1 MSEAHQVK
9 EVLGVQATEDGKQM
23 LVGFKTVSEEEIALA
38 LDGNSVWETLDCFIE
53 ATSLKPFVK
62 GTKLSENMAFS
73 TDWCELGKI
82 DNSKD
87 LALTLVR
94 EKAHVTFRLT
104 SEMAERLAE
113 TIAVILGKKFPAQP
127 ADSPAAA
134 NPAAPNP
141 LN

>member
-23 LVGFKTVSEEEIALA
+23 LVGFKTASEEEVALA
-38 LDGNSVWETLDCFIE
+38 LDGTRSGTRST
-53 ATSLKPFVK
+53 ASSKPRRSSLSSREPSS
-62 GTKLSENMAFS
+62 SESMAFA
-73 TDWCELGKI
+73 TDWFELGKI

-104 SEMAERLAE
+104 PSMAEKLGETLAH
-113 TIAVILGKKFPAQP
+113 ILGKQFPSQP
-127 ADSPAAA
+127 APESS
-134 NPAAPNP
+134 N
-141 LN
+141 

>member
-23 LVGFKTVSEEEIALA
+23 LVGFKTASEEEVALA
-38 LDGNSVWETLDCFIE
+38 LDGDSVWETLDCFIE

-62 GTKLSENMAFS
+62 GTKLLDSMAFA
-73 TDWCELGKI
+73 TDWFELGKI
-82 DNSKD
+82 DDSRD

-104 SEMAERLAE
+104 PSMAEKLGETLAH
-113 TIAVILGKKFPAQP
+113 ILGKQFPSQP
-127 ADSPAAA
+127 APESS
-134 NPAAPNP
+134 N
-141 LN
+141 

>member
-23 LVGFKTVSEEEIALA
+23 LVGFKTASEEEVALA
-38 LDGNSVWETLDCFIE
+38 LDGDSVWETLDCFIE

-62 GTKLSENMAFS
+62 GTKLSESMAFA
-73 TDWCELGKI
+73 TDWFELGKI
-82 DNSKD
+82 DDSKD

-134 NPAAPNP
+134 NPSAPNP